1 MKKRLDATEPEAAGE
16 PHRGTQVQQGAHHS
30 GVFPHGKVDVVEMQ
44 RLVQSLQQHQIEL
57 EMQNEELQ
65 RAREDIEKG
74 LERYTDL
81 YEFAP
86 VGYLTL
92 GRDGAIRQVNLTG
105 TRLLGQTRLRL
116 VGSQLRPLLTPK
128 SRANFEC
135 FIEKLF
141 ENRTRQACEVMVC
154 PQGASPLTLELTG
167 TVLCDGLEC
176 RVVATDVTERK
187 QAEREQERLRAQLAQ
202 SQRLEAIGTFAAGIA
217 HDFNNILGGIL
228 AGLSVL
234 ELESSGDNAHQQ
246 DIQEMEA
253 LAKRGADLTKQL
265 LGFACRGKYDV
276 RPVDLARVISDTST
290 MFGRMHKD
298 ITVEIVLAPELRAVL
313 MDYSQLELVLLNLFT
328 NSGQAM
334 PEGGRLNVFAENVE
348 LDNEDVALH
357 DTEPG
362 HFVKLVVTDTGVG
375 MSPATKEHIFEP
387 FFTTKET
394 GQGAGL
400 GLASVYGIVK
410 NHAGF
415 VTVRSELGQGTAF
428 TLFLPATHRVA
439 TYVTVPP
446 SSVRRGTGT
455 ILVVDDEIQ
464 LVRVYAR
471 LLRAIG
477 YEVLTAASGK
487 QAIEILRQQGCRI
500 SLVILDMIMPDM
512 SGRQTFEAIQ
522 EIVPGT
528 KVLLA
533 TGFSLEGQAQEIMA
547 HGCSGIIKKPFDAAT
562 LSAKVQEIL

>member
-1 MKKRLDATEPEAAGE
+1 MKKRLDATEADAASE
-16 PHRGTQVQQGAHHS
+16 LLCGTQAQQVVHHS
-30 GVFPHGKVDVVEMQ
+30 GVFPHGKADVAEML

-57 EMQNEELQ
+57 EMQNEELVH
-65 RAREDIEKG
+65 AREEIEKG

-92 GRDGAIRQVNLTG
+92 DRDGTIRQVNLTG
-105 TRLLGQTRLRL
+105 TRLLGQTRVRL
-116 VGSQLRPLLTPK
+116 VGSYLKPLLAPK
-128 SRANFEC
+128 SRANFES

-141 ENRTRQACEVMVC
+141 ESRTRQACEVIVC

-167 TVLCDGLEC
+167 TVLSERLEC

-202 SQRLEAIGTFAAGIA
+202 AQRLEAIGTFAAGIA

-234 ELESSGDNAHQQ
+234 ELENGEDVAHHQ

-253 LAKRGADLTKQL
+253 LAKRGAELTKQL

-298 ITVEIVLAPELRAVL
+298 ITVEIGLAPDLRAVL

-362 HFVKLVVTDTGVG
+362 HFVKLVITDTGVG

-387 FFTTKET
+387 FFTTKES
-394 GQGAGL
+394 GQSAGL

-428 TLFLPATHRVA
+428 TLFLPATERVA
-439 TYVTVPP
+439 ASVSAPP

-455 ILVVDDEIQ
+455 ILVVDDEVQ

-477 YEVLTAASGK
+477 YEVLTASSGK
-487 QAIEILRQQGCRI
+487 QAVEILRQQGRRV